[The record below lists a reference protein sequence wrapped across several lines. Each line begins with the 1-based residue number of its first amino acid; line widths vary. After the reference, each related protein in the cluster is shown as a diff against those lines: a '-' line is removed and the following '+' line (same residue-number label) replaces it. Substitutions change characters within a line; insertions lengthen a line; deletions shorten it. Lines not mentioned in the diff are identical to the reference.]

1 MPVFDEWPAQS
12 SERFQFPREATS
24 GPPSD
29 LSRGELTREPLPFPI
44 PERLSDEPYP
54 YPGPYPGRYPDE
66 TTLGSGEQNPV
77 FAPTYAGPPEQAP
90 SADVQPARPQYVFPR
105 PYEIPYGDL

>member
-1 MPVFDEWPAQS
+1 MNP
-12 SERFQFPREATS
+12 
-24 GPPSD
+24 
-29 LSRGELTREPLPFPI
+29 TRIRDRIQAGIL
-44 PERLSDEPYP
+44 
-54 YPGPYPGRYPDE
+54 
-66 TTLGSGEQNPV
+66 QNPV